1 MSSEYPF
8 SIGIF
13 RDNLASQY
21 EKDQRWFH
29 IIIFSAALAICLS
42 CLGAFGLTTLFVARK
57 NARDRYRKVMGAS
70 VPHLMSLLSR
80 DFIILV
86 LIANAIA
93 APVAYYFTSEWLRVF
108 AYQIGLTLPLL
119 AGGILTLAVVL
130 ITVSIQTYRAA
141 TADPVQILRHE

>member
-1 MSSEYPF
+1 M
-8 SIGIF
+8 
-13 RDNLASQY
+13 
-21 EKDQRWFH
+21 
-29 IIIFSAALAICLS
+29 
-42 CLGAFGLTTLFVARK
+42 GAFGLTTLYVARK
-57 NARDRYRKVMGAS
+57 THEIGIRKVMGAS

-86 LIANAIA
+86 LIANTIA
-93 APVAYYFTSEWLRVF
+93 APVAYYFTSEWLRAF
-108 AYQIGLTLPLL
+108 AYQIGLIMPLL